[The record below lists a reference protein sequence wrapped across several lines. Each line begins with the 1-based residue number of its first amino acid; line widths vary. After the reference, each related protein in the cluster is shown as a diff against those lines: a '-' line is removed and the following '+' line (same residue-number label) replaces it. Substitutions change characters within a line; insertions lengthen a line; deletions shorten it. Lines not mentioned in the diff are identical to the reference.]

1 LLIIFRPNLFNQK
14 YNFMS
19 ESFDLVVIGG
29 GPAGYVASIRAAQLG
44 MKVACVEKRETL
56 GGTCLNVGCIP
67 SKALLNSS
75 EIFDEA
81 KHHAG
86 QHGIKIKDVSLDLP
100 AMLKRKDYIVKSL
113 TQGIDFLFK
122 KNKITRFIGHGVIM
136 GKGQVAIRKDGANSE
151 SISCKNILIATGSE
165 VAQLPNVEIDEKR
178 IVSSTGALNLPE
190 VPKKLIVIGGGVIGL
205 EMGSVWRRLGAEV
218 EVIEF
223 LDEIIPGNDGEVRS
237 SFRKILEK
245 QGMKFRLG
253 TKVTGAKTDKNSV
266 TLSVEP
272 AKGGDKEEI
281 KADYVLVAIGRKPNT
296 YNLGLKESGIAQD
309 ERGRITVDSHFQT
322 NVAGIYAV
330 GDVIAGPMLAHKA
343 EEDGIA
349 AVEIIAGQH
358 GHVNYDLVPAVIYT
372 HPEVATIG
380 ASEEKLKEQGVDYVK
395 GKFPFAA
402 NSRAKAVGDTDGFVK
417 ILADKKTD
425 KVLGVH
431 IIGPQAGTIIAEAAI
446 AMEFGASSEDI
457 ARTCHSHPDLNEAVK
472 EAAMAVLGRAIH
484 M

>member
-1 LLIIFRPNLFNQK
+1 
-14 YNFMS
+14 MS

-75 EIFDEA
+75 EIFEET
-81 KHHAG
+81 KHHASE
-86 QHGIKIKDVSLDLP
+86 HGIKVKDVSLDLP
-100 AMLKRKDYIVKSL
+100 AMLKRKDDIVKSL

-253 TKVTGAKTDKNSV
+253 TKVTGAKTDKNVV
-266 TLSVEP
+266 TLTVEP

-296 YNLGLKESGIAQD
+296 YNLGLKESGIGQD

-322 NVAGIYAV
+322 NIAGIYAV
-330 GDVIAGPMLAHKA
+330 GDVIPGPMLAHKA

-358 GHVNYDLVPAVIYT
+358 GHVNYGLVPAVIYT